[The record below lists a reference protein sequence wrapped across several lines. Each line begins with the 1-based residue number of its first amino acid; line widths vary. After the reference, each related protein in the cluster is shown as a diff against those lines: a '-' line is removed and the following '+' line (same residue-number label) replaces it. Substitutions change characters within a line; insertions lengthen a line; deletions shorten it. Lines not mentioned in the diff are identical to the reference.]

1 MMMKHSALLLLLV
14 ALLPSFQAISPS
26 HRISDILGRGI
37 LQSKRSRGV
46 GGDVELDDT
55 SGSDDVEILYFNQR
69 LDHFSNDAMTT
80 TSTATTT
87 TTSSY
92 FKQRFFYSPRYA
104 TFSGGGGGGDGGG
117 PRGNRGKKHAAAPL
131 AFLCVGGEGPDMDSS
146 VLIDSVH
153 CTGDMIGLAEK
164 LHVEHGRE
172 VHLFALGEYP

>member
-14 ALLPSFQAISPS
+14 ALLPSFQAISPP

-37 LQSKRSRGV
+37 QQSAGSRGV
-46 GGDVELDDT
+46 GGDVDVELNDI
-55 SGSDDVEILYFNQR
+55 SSSDDVEILYFNQR
-69 LDHFSNDAMTT
+69 LDHFSNDAMIT
-80 TSTATTT
+80 TTT

-104 TFSGGGGGGDGGG
+104 TFSGGGGGG
-117 PRGNRGKKHAAAPL
+117 PRGNRGKKRAAAPL

>member
-1 MMMKHSALLLLLV
+1 MKHSALLLLLV
-14 ALLPSFQAISPS
+14 ALLPSFQAISPP

-37 LQSKRSRGV
+37 QQSAGSRGV
-46 GGDVELDDT
+46 GGDVDVELNDI
-55 SGSDDVEILYFNQR
+55 SSSDDVEILYFNQR
-69 LDHFSNDAMTT
+69 LDHFSNDAMIT
-80 TSTATTT
+80 TTT